1 MLEAVSAPPLNKV
14 QVMPVDRKKDALSDI
29 GKVLRSELA
38 RESQP
43 PHPDIEQA
51 LRRLIE
57 IVHAPPADLLTSATV
72 NAEDA
77 DFLTV
82 QNEQPAGDWFG
93 I

>member
-57 IVHAPPADLLTSATV
+57 RDIAERSRFHKADSW
-72 NAEDA
+72 
-77 DFLTV
+77 
-82 QNEQPAGDWFG
+82 QSKSHPRR
-93 I
+93 